1 VNSIVTTRTQSMRA
15 MVTFVPNRGS
25 VRPYVL
31 VMGMLFVIAAI
42 AFVLPGPKRHE
53 S

>member
-1 VNSIVTTRTQSMRA
+1 

-31 VMGMLFVIAAI
+31 VMGILFVIAAI
-42 AFVLPGPKRHE
+42 AFSLPGPKRND